1 MTLGMKCGFVLP
13 GPDVLKMRAIP
24 TAIPVLEWKSRASCS
39 AWCRSRPA
47 QTTVWMQRNEQDRA
61 ASEGG
66 RLEESCE
73 HAAVLGDV
81 LEDVECANDVERA
94 RRRLERVHL
103 DQLHAGQAISCMGE
117 MLRRHV
123 GAGQFQAGKRLPH
136 CRR

>member
-1 MTLGMKCGFVLP
+1 
-13 GPDVLKMRAIP
+13 
-24 TAIPVLEWKSRASCS
+24 
-39 AWCRSRPA
+39 
-47 QTTVWMQRNEQDRA
+47 MQRNEQDRA

-136 CRR
+136 CCEDETRPAPDIQQRPRSREVPP